1 MLLAHI
7 HILLASATTLSPGG
21 TPVTLPG
28 SSLLRGLATDVMG
41 VIAIVCVLGL
51 LGSAGAM
58 SIGHHS
64 SNGRLADKGRTGV
77 IWSIIGAVVCGGAWA
92 IISFAFAAGGKIH

>member
-1 MLLAHI
+1 MLLAHF

-28 SSLLRGLATDVMG
+28 TSLLRGLVTDVMG
-41 VIAIVCVLGL
+41 IGAVLCVLGL
-51 LGSAGAM
+51 LISAGAM

-64 SNGRLADKGRTGV
+64 SNSRMADRGRSGV
-77 IWSIIGAVVCGGAWA
+77 VWSVVGAVICGGAWA